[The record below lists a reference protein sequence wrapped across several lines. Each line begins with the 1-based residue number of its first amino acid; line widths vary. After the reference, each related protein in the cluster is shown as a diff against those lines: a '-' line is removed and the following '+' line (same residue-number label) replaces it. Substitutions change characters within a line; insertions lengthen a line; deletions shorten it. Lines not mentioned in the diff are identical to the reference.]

1 MKCIGTKKLETE
13 RLILRKI
20 KVEDAKVAFSN
31 WCSNEKVAKYTLWE
45 KHKNIEET
53 KKLFKIWEEEYSDL
67 KTFRWIVELKDSHD
81 LIGTIDVPSKKYM
94 DFGALEIG
102 YCYSEKYWNKGY
114 GTEALKA
121 VIKYL
126 FEECDADIIFAE
138 HLEENPASGK
148 VMQKCGMI
156 FEGKLRGRIVDKD
169 GIRNDLLYYSI
180 TKDEY
185 KNGV

>member
-1 MKCIGTKKLETE
+1 MKYIGTKELETE

-20 KVEDAKVAFSN
+20 KIEDAPIAYNNWSSNDKVS
-31 WCSNEKVAKYTLWE
+31 KYTLWE
-45 KHKNIEET
+45 THKDVNTTINLFNMWIEE
-53 KKLFKIWEEEYSDL
+53 YNDP
-67 KTFRWIVELKDSHD
+67 KTFRWIVELKENHD
-81 LIGTIDVPSKKYM
+81 LVGTIDVVSKKYM

-114 GTEALKA
+114 GTEALTK
-121 VIKYL
+121 VIEYL
-126 FEECDADIIFAE
+126 FEECDADVIFAE

-148 VMQKCGMI
+148 VMQKSGMT
-156 FEGKLRGRIVDKD
+156 FEGRLRGRIVDKD

-185 KNGV
+185 FKK

>member
-1 MKCIGTKKLETE
+1 MKCIG
-13 RLILRKI
+13 
-20 KVEDAKVAFSN
+20 
-31 WCSNEKVAKYTLWE
+31 
-45 KHKNIEET
+45 T

-81 LIGTIDVPSKKYM
+81 LIGTIDVPSKKFIDY
-94 DFGALEIG
+94 GALEIG

-126 FEECDADIIFAE
+126 FEECDSDVIFAAC
-138 HLEENPASGK
+138 LENNPASGK